1 MDWLGA
7 HYRANRVLREGLERF
22 KDSERLHEKLRERV
36 MRWRGPDGLEAAYKK
51 MFGEN
56 ARVAPFAGIASVK
69 AAELHRRRRAY
80 EKALAAYGRAIGYYE
95 KCARPDAAIALAL
108 AGRARVAYELE
119 DDERAL
125 ADVLASFGRS
135 PDTAGDRDGMNVTPG
150 ETAQMLLARLRK
162 DKKDA
167 LAAKLAAA
175 LDKIDPDLLA
185 PDVGLR

>member
-1 MDWLGA
+1 M
-7 HYRANRVLREGLERF
+7 
-22 KDSERLHEKLRERV
+22 
-36 MRWRGPDGLEAAYKK
+36 
-51 MFGEN
+51 
-56 ARVAPFAGIASVK
+56 
-69 AAELHRRRRAY
+69 
-80 EKALAAYGRAIGYYE
+80 
-95 KCARPDAAIALAL
+95 AL